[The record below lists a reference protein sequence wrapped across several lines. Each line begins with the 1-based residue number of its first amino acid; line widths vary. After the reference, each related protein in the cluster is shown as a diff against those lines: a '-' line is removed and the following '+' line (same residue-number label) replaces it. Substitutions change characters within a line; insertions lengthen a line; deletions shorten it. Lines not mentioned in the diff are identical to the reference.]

1 MPRSLTTT
9 FVIRSTRQSKVVC
22 HLTYLIRTS
31 KGDSLAEN
39 LTYRGMAVDAH
50 GTFYL
55 PVPQYWIWRTSHSQV
70 VVSASPKVAS
80 PPQSPSPVDQ
90 TTAFVARLWRALPPY
105 PA

>member
-1 MPRSLTTT
+1 MPRSLTRT
-9 FVIRSTRQSKVVC
+9 FVIHSTRQPKVVC
-22 HLTYLIRTS
+22 HLHLIRTS
-31 KGDSLAEN
+31 KRDRLAKN
-39 LTYRGMAVDAH
+39 LAHRGMAVDAH

-80 PPQSPSPVDQ
+80 PPQSSSPVDQ